1 MEVHQLWKVT
11 DGYQLALKIETQL
24 TRRATKKFV
33 DVRNFYP
40 LPRFAPKSATNHN
53 YCNPGACFKYGKPG
67 HRFANY
73 PRRQVDARVNYVAEE
88 GEPSHR
94 MMFMYF
100 WVYFLAVD

>member
-40 LPRFAPKSATNHN
+40 LPRVNVHLP
-53 YCNPGACFKYGKPG
+53 
-67 HRFANY
+67 
-73 PRRQVDARVNYVAEE
+73 QVTPIKMRKLKN
-88 GEPSHR
+88 
-94 MMFMYF
+94 
-100 WVYFLAVD
+100 